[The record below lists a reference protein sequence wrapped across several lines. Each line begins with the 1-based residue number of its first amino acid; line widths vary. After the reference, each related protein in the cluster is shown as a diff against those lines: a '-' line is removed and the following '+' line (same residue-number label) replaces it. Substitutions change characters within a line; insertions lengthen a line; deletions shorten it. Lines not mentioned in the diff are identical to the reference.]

1 MIIDRFEGDIAVVET
16 DEGFRDIPRS
26 ELPAETEEGDVLGF
40 CNGCYVVD
48 RDATERR
55 RSSAASRMKRLLN
68 KGGL

>member
-26 ELPAETEEGDVLGF
+26 QLPAEAEEGDVLAS
-40 CNGCYVVD
+40 CDGCYVVD
-48 RDATERR
+48 KEAAERR
-55 RSSAASRMKRLLN
+55 RSSAASRMKRLMN